1 MPSANEF
8 LIGCGKGAGNGDIV
22 CHSAVFTLDQ
32 FRPDGMLRSSSSS
45 CFEGKNLVMKH
56 SV

>member
-8 LIGCGKGAGNGDIV
+8 LIGSGKGAGNGDIV

-45 CFEGKNLVMKH
+45 CFEGKNLVIKH